1 MKWTAGEKMKNNK
14 LKRAGF
20 NLALQNVIK
29 DNWRF
34 LASICVI
41 LAKEYGWGEK
51 RLNGWVERAAEYC
64 NKFNDFDKD
73 GIYDFK
79 LTQLEKRHGS
89 IITRGRVE
97 NIVFKNTTLRAP
109 GQIKEIVDNLLLQLL
124 MTVEEFPKV
133 GRERLIAGLE
143 AMGRANFD
151 AAPELLKEKYGV
163 RLDTSFQ
170 DYHSLI
176 KERRKAE
183 KASWEER
190 QRAGEAL
197 QAFRKWTAENCPKGE

>member
-1 MKWTAGEKMKNNK
+1 MKNNK
-14 LKRAGF
+14 LRRAGF
-20 NLALQNVIK
+20 NLALQAVIK

-97 NIVFKNTTLRAP
+97 NIVIRNTTLRAP
-109 GQIKEIVDNLLLQLL
+109 GQIKEIVDNVLLQLL
-124 MTVEEFPKV
+124 MTVEEFKGV

-143 AMGRANFD
+143 AMSREEID
-151 AAPELLKEKYGV
+151 AAPGKLEKDYGIT
-163 RLDTSFQ
+163 LDTSLQ
-170 DYHSLI
+170 DYHAIL
-176 KERRKAE
+176 KERGKGE
-183 KASWEER
+183 KASWEDR
-190 QRAGEAL
+190 QRAKEAL
-197 QAFRKWTAENCPKGE
+197 GAFRKWTEEQGGS

>member
-1 MKWTAGEKMKNNK
+1 MKNNK

-109 GQIKEIVDNLLLQLL
+109 GQIKEIVDNVLLQLL
-124 MTVEEFPKV
+124 MTVEEFDGA

-143 AMGRANFD
+143 AMSREEID
-151 AAPELLKEKYGV
+151 AAPGKLEEDYGIT
-163 RLDTSFQ
+163 LDTSLQ
-170 DYHSLI
+170 DYHAIL
-176 KERRKAE
+176 KERGKGE
-183 KASWEER
+183 KASWEDR
-190 QRAGEAL
+190 QRAKEAL
-197 QAFRKWTAENCPKGE
+197 GAFRKWTEEQGGS

>member
-1 MKWTAGEKMKNNK
+1 MKNNK
-14 LKRAGF
+14 LRRAGF
-20 NLALQNVIK
+20 NLALQAVIK

-109 GQIKEIVDNLLLQLL
+109 GQIKEIVDNVLLQLL
-124 MTVEEFPKV
+124 MTVEEFDGA

-143 AMGRANFD
+143 AMSREEID
-151 AAPELLKEKYGV
+151 AAPGKLEEDYGIT
-163 RLDTSFQ
+163 LDTSLQ
-170 DYHSLI
+170 DYHAIL
-176 KERRKAE
+176 KERGKGE
-183 KASWEER
+183 KASWEDR
-190 QRAGEAL
+190 QRAKEAL
-197 QAFRKWTAENCPKGE
+197 GAFRKWTEEQGGS

>member
-1 MKWTAGEKMKNNK
+1 MRNNK
-14 LKRAGF
+14 IRHASF
-20 NLALQNVIK
+20 NLTLQNVIK

-34 LASICVI
+34 LASVCVV

-64 NKFNDFDKD
+64 NTFNEYDKD

-79 LTQLEKRHGS
+79 LRQLEQRNGN
-89 IITRGRVE
+89 IITRARVE
-97 NIVFKNTTLRAP
+97 NSVFANTTLKSP

-143 AMGRANFD
+143 AMSREEID
-151 AAPELLKEKYGV
+151 AAPGLMEEKYGV
-163 RLDTSFQ
+163 TLDTSLQ
-170 DYHSLI
+170 DYHSI
-176 KERRKAE
+176 MKERGKAE
-183 KASWEER
+183 KASWEDK

-197 QAFRKWTAENCPKGE
+197 QAFRRWTDSHNPGGGNQNKQEV

>member
-1 MKWTAGEKMKNNK
+1 MKNNK
-14 LKRAGF
+14 LRRAGF

-97 NIVFKNTTLRAP
+97 NIVIRNTTLRAP
-109 GQIKEIVDNLLLQLL
+109 GQIKEIVDNVLLQLL
-124 MTVEEFPKV
+124 MTVEEFKGA

-143 AMGRANFD
+143 AMSREEID
-151 AAPELLKEKYGV
+151 AAPGKLEEDYGIT
-163 RLDTSFQ
+163 LDTSLQ
-170 DYHSLI
+170 DYHAIL
-176 KERRKAE
+176 KERGKAE
-183 KASWEER
+183 KASWEDR
-190 QRAGEAL
+190 QRAKEAL
-197 QAFRKWTAENCPKGE
+197 GAFRKWTADFNPRGGS